1 MSPRRCRT
9 HTNVVFRAG
18 HISWKKERP
27 LPKKPQQSF
36 PEWQLLLQT
45 HGKCGCTTT
54 KRAAATQDA
63 ANKEPQCPATAAPRA
78 GGFTSW
84 RNKNFWKKKMPR
96 SRSTRPAIY
105 LYIHK
110 TWLLSPGLLF
120 KELNKEKKNE
130 FSFCF
135 VFVGGLG
142 LCRARNDF
150 VGSLDSPENNKTT
163 ASSSTGQL
171 YTTRGLT
178 RGSRVCGKK
187 EEVTRHK
194 RPLL

>member
-1 MSPRRCRT
+1 MLFFEPGIFRGRKRGRFPKNRNRVFLSDNSFSK
-9 HTNVVFRAG
+9 HTANAVVQQQ
-18 HISWKKERP
+18 KERQP
-27 LPKKPQQSF
+27 PRMLLTRNPSVPQPQLHGQVDSRRGETKKFCKKRCHVHAQPVPQSIYIF
-36 PEWQLLLQT
+36 IKHGFYLQVYY
-45 HGKCGCTTT
+45 
-54 KRAAATQDA
+54 
-63 ANKEPQCPATAAPRA
+63 
-78 GGFTSW
+78 S
-84 RNKNFWKKKMPR
+84 KNWIKK
-96 SRSTRPAIY
+96 
-105 LYIHK
+105 
-110 TWLLSPGLLF
+110 
-120 KELNKEKKNE
+120 KKNE